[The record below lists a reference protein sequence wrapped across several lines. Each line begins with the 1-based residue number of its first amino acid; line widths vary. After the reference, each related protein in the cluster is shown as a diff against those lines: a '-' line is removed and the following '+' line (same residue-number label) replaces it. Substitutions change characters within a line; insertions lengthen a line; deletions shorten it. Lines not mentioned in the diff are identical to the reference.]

1 MITSL
6 LHPTPHTKIMLAT
19 SHLDT
24 LGEELDRFLSPYEGR
39 IDLSLFPGEHQS
51 FSLVTFHKTFSIKDY
66 RSPAGG
72 VPRDYAAVI
81 VQDVLHNHETPQ
93 KFLQLAYRTLLNAS
107 EIIIV
112 QKNGSMG
119 IAEVEALLDEAEFRA
134 INAIGGL
141 IDGHEV
147 IVGKKMHMWG
157 KGL

>member
-6 LHPTPHTKIMLAT
+6 LHPTPHTKIMVVT
-19 SHLDT
+19 SHLDSMA
-24 LGEELDRFLSPYEGR
+24 EELNHFLTPYEGL
-39 IDLSLFPGEHQS
+39 IDVSLFPGDHQN
-51 FSLVTFHKTFSIKDY
+51 LELFHKTFTIKDY

-81 VQDVLHNHETPQ
+81 VQDVLHLHESPQ
-93 KFLQLAYRTLLNAS
+93 KFLELIYRTLLNAC

-119 IAEVEALLDEAEFRA
+119 IPEIESLLDQAEFRA
-134 INAIGGL
+134 INTITDL
-141 IDGHEV
+141 IEGHEV
-147 IVGKKMHMWG
+147 IVAKKLHMWG

>member
-1 MITSL
+1 
-6 LHPTPHTKIMLAT
+6 MLAT
-19 SHLDT
+19 SHLDSMA
-24 LGEELDRFLSPYEGR
+24 EELRVFLSAHDGEV
-39 IDLSLFPGEHQS
+39 DLSLFPGEHEN
-51 FSLVTFHKTFSIKDY
+51 LAHDAFHKVFSIKDY

-81 VQDVLHNHETPQ
+81 VQDVLHLHESPQ
-93 KFLQLAYRTLLNAS
+93 KFLQLIYRTLLNAS

-119 IAEVEALLDEAEFRA
+119 IGEVEELLDQVEFRA
-134 INAIGGL
+134 INAMSDL

-157 KGL
+157 NGL

>member
-6 LHPTPHTKIMLAT
+6 LHPTPHTKIMVAT
-19 SHLDT
+19 SHCDSLS
-24 LGEELDRFLSPYEGR
+24 EELGDFLAPYEGL
-39 IDLSLFPGEHQS
+39 IDFSLFPGEHLS
-51 FSLVTFHKTFSIKDY
+51 FVHPSFHKIFTIKDY
-66 RSPAGG
+66 RTPAGG

-81 VQDVLHNHETPQ
+81 VQDVLHLH
-93 KFLQLAYRTLLNAS
+93 LIYRSLLNAS

-119 IAEVEALLDEAEFRA
+119 IAEIESLLDEAEFRA
-134 INAIGGL
+134 INTITDL
-141 IDGHEV
+141 ITGHEI